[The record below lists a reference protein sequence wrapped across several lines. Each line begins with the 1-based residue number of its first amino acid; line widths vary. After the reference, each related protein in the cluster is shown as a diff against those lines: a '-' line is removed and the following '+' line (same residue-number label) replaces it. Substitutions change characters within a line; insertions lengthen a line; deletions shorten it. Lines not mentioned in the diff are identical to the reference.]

1 MSKLSVHDM
10 KGSALAKLDFPDA
23 LMTKKGQ
30 QAVHDVVVAY
40 QAGLRAGTASTLGK
54 GAVAGSGKKPWRQK
68 GTGRARAGYK
78 QSPVWR
84 GGGVAHGPHPRSYAK
99 KIPHKVAR
107 LAFRSAFSDLIREGR
122 VRVLDQLMLAEPKTK
137 SALALL
143 KTLGIDQGALI
154 LVDKLDKNLLCAVRN
169 LQNVEATTAQSVST
183 YQLLRYPVAL
193 ITRAALEVLQARLA
207 GDTGSKS

>member
-122 VRVLDQLMLAEPKTK
+122 VRVLDQLVLAEPKTK

>member
-1 MSKLSVHDM
+1 
-10 KGSALAKLDFPDA
+10 
-23 LMTKKGQ
+23 
-30 QAVHDVVVAY
+30 
-40 QAGLRAGTASTLGK
+40 
-54 GAVAGSGKKPWRQK
+54 
-68 GTGRARAGYK
+68 
-78 QSPVWR
+78 VWR

-122 VRVLDQLMLAEPKTK
+122 VRVLDQLVLAEPKTK